1 MRGDIDLREIPWS
14 RLRSPRWRIGIGIAV
29 LLAVG
34 AWFGWRSITDPPRP
48 WLVRWKLDRYL
59 KKQAHA
65 GDFKVDFPFPSKS
78 EMVAPSG
85 KESPAA
91 PALGSRTGK
100 DFETLR
106 TEYFALK
113 NAALQRERGREAT
126 VGATPAAATNV
137 PAGEKV
143 SQQTDEPMEPVI
155 DDLWEFQRR
164 WIADS
169 AGLAGG
175 DSLGKAR
182 ADFTRQI
189 EQRLATAGS
198 YEAMYLGVGQEL
210 FVARRLL
217 ESANPS
223 HRRAGV
229 SIASTAARH
238 ALDHAVNGAVAAR
251 IAEGYLLPNLDLATD
266 TSPRSP
272 FNHQTYLRQC
282 ADLFRRNNE
291 FQNVA
296 RTYALYLEHAKD
308 PMRADWA
315 RSQMAMAYE
324 EAAEPEKAIA
334 ALRQI
339 RDTNTYSRLLRRIPR
354 LQEESGLRP

>member
-14 RLRSPRWRIGIGIAV
+14 RLRSPRWRIGIGVAV

-34 AWFGWRSITDPPRP
+34 TWFGWRSITNPPRP

-65 GDFKVDFPFPSKS
+65 GDFKVDFPFPPKA
-78 EMVAPSG
+78 EMVARSG
-85 KESPAA
+85 KDSPAA

-113 NAALQRERGREAT
+113 SAALQRER
-126 VGATPAAATNV
+126 TPAGSETSATTNI
-137 PAGEKV
+137 PAGGRVANK
-143 SQQTDEPMEPVI
+143 TDERMDSVV
-155 DDLWEFQRR
+155 DDLWEFQRH
-164 WIADS
+164 WMADS
-169 AGLAGG
+169 AGFAGG

-182 ADFTRQI
+182 AGFTLEMER
-189 EQRLATAGS
+189 RLASAGS
-198 YEAMYLGVGQEL
+198 YEAMYLGIGQEL

-217 ESANPS
+217 ESAKSS

-238 ALDHAVNGAVAAR
+238 AIDHAVNGGVAAR
-251 IAEGYLLPNLDLATD
+251 IAEGYLLPNIDLATD
-266 TSPRSP
+266 TNPRSP
-272 FNHQTYLRQC
+272 FHHQTYLRQC

-296 RTYALYLEHAKD
+296 RTYELYLEHAKD

-315 RSQMAMAYE
+315 RSQIATAYE
-324 EAAEPEKAIA
+324 EAAEPEKSIA

-354 LQEESGLRP
+354 LQEEAGLRP